1 MCVWRGRRRRLPT
14 TGRRALT
21 RTTINAKQT
30 PTNQGF
36 NWKADDGRIQHD
48 AHELVRLLLD
58 WIDRSLHKTAGAPLV
73 PTLFRGE
80 MVWSVRCRECGTVS
94 ERSEDFFDVFVN
106 VRGKP
111 TLAVRACVRAWWV
124 WVVLVVGTCRCPPR
138 ARTSSTTH
146 TLTPATISTL
156 HIQTPTP
163 QAGLDEAFKR
173 EVLDGENKY
182 ACDKCAR
189 KTAADRGVALRTL
202 PPVLFVSLNRFEYDM
217 LTAQRRKA
225 RTPTCVCACV
235 GRVGLRGDSQKS
247 GGLDGRTSIP
257 PKPQHDRLTLSHH
270 QPKPTKNS

>member
-1 MCVWRGRRRRLPT
+1 MGVCMARSSSSFAYHRPARAHTDHHQHKTNTHKPGVQLEG
-14 TGRRALT
+14 GRRAHPA
-21 RTTINAKQT
+21 RRA
-30 PTNQGF
+30 
-36 NWKADDGRIQHD
+36 R
-48 AHELVRLLLD
+48 
-58 WIDRSLHKTAGAPLV
+58 AGAAPARLDRPLPPQDRGRAARPDLV
-73 PTLFRGE
+73 PGGDGLVGALPRVRDRLGAERGLLRR
-80 MVWSVRCRECGTVS
+80 VRQRPREAHAG
-94 ERSEDFFDVFVN
+94 
-106 VRGKP
+106 G
-111 TLAVRACVRAWWV
+111 ACVRAWWV
-124 WVVLVVGTCRCPPR
+124 WVVVVVGTCRCPPR

-146 TLTPATISTL
+146 TLTPTTISTI

-189 KTAADRGVALRTL
+189 KTAADRGVALRML

-235 GRVGLRGDSQKS
+235 GRVGLRGDSQQS
-247 GGLDGRTSIP
+247 IGLDGRTSILT
-257 PKPQHDRLTLSHH
+257 KPQHDRLTLSHH